1 MINLIFDR
9 KALRFMGKLAITIL
23 IVGFC
28 ISLDYS
34 KAAPLFLENGK
45 EYYKLGLHLDIL
57 EDPTKKLTIHDVNNE
72 KWATKFVTSKEEVP
86 NFGFSKSAFWVRL
99 KIKNKTQHKKWFLSQ
114 NYYYHDEVI
123 LFRKVQGH
131 WKSKKTGDVYP
142 FSTREVDVRPITFSI
157 NPGEEDLYFL
167 RVQGSINQLQL
178 SLATPTRFSIDENRE
193 TYALGLFFG
202 LVLAMVA
209 YNAFIFFSTRS
220 SSYLYYVL
228 YVFFYGLFLAHFNGF
243 TQIHLFRDLPWM
255 NNNGTLLWVGGAS
268 LFLSLF
274 TINFL
279 GLKDS
284 TPKIYKIFVFI
295 SFTSFLV
302 MLSSIIFPFYINIR
316 IYTIH
321 SLLALP
327 IIFYTA
333 IYRVKMNY
341 RPAKYYLFAFS
352 LMILGTF
359 TMTLIPFDIIP
370 SNAFTNKAGLLGNA
384 LELIFLSMGLAD
396 KFNLIQEESLQK
408 EIEYTR
414 KLKMSSL
421 KEKETY
427 RQLQIVHNQLLVA
440 NEGLETKVE
449 ERTIELNKSLNQLKS
464 FTEERSNFFAKLSHE
479 LRTPLNS
486 ILGFSNILLEESG
499 KGLEFN
505 KYTKDEYLNCVISSG
520 NTLLGLINEVHDIT
534 KLDLGKLKLNYSS
547 FSLKNL
553 LNNIS
558 TYLISECEKKGL
570 LFYFK
575 MDESLP
581 TNIILD
587 ELRLKQV
594 LSNLLEN
601 ALKFTDDGFI
611 SLKVSSQTSGDK
623 VDLKFVIEDSG
634 LGIDDKEI
642 GLIFDEFYSNSREKE
657 KSDKATFSSGIGLYI
672 TKKLVEKMEGQIVVK
687 SKVKKGATFEITL
700 KDVKPDRK
708 EVEEGKIKFSYDFL
722 SNRILIADDHEQNI
736 KLLKAYLSESNLIIE
751 VATNGPELVEKA
763 TKLLPK
769 LILTDVKMPIY
780 GGHEALKGLRK
791 KDETKNIPIIGIS
804 AISLHEDVKK
814 EFSDFLNKPVSKE
827 TIIKTLK
834 KYLGYKEVEA
844 SSLDEKPDAL
854 FTLKTDLEPKETDIL
869 IQMRKHFKKDLEL
882 QDITNIETYCSK
894 LKNEIKNTKLEYLNK
909 WLDQIILKANT
920 FEIDY
925 INRILKSAIEAIDKF
940 LEDK

>member
-1 MINLIFDR
+1 
-9 KALRFMGKLAITIL
+9 MGKVAITIL
-23 IVGFC
+23 IIGFF
-28 ISLDYS
+28 ISLGYS
-34 KAAPLFLENGK
+34 KADPLFLENGK

-72 KWATKFVTSKEEVP
+72 EWAKKFVTSKEEVP

-99 KIKNKTQHKKWFLSQ
+99 KIKNKSQHKKWFLSQ

-123 LFRKVQGH
+123 LFKKVQGH
-131 WKSKKTGDVYP
+131 WKSKKTGDMYP

-178 SLATPTRFSIDENRE
+178 SLATPTKFSIDENRE

-202 LVLAMVA
+202 LVLSMVA
-209 YNAFIFFSTRS
+209 YNAFIFFSTGS

-255 NNNGTLLWVGGAS
+255 NNNGTLLWVGGTS
-268 LFLSLF
+268 LFLSFF

-279 GLKDS
+279 GLRDS
-284 TPKIYKIFVFI
+284 TPKIYKIFIFL

-534 KLDLGKLKLNYSS
+534 KLDLGKLKINYNS

-634 LGIDDKEI
+634 PGINDKEI

-672 TKKLVEKMEGQIVVK
+672 TKKLVEKMEGQIFVK
-687 SKVKKGATFEITL
+687 SKPKKGTTFEITL

-708 EVEEGKIKFSYDFL
+708 EVEEGKIKLSYDFL

-763 TKLLPK
+763 TNLLPK

-791 KDETKNIPIIGIS
+791 KDETKNIPIVGIS

-844 SSLDEKPDAL
+844 SSLDKKPEAL
-854 FTLKTDLEPKETDIL
+854 FTLKSDLESKETDIL
-869 IQMRKHFKKDLEL
+869 IQMRKHFKKGLEL
-882 QDITNIETYCSK
+882 QDITDIETYCSK

-925 INRILKSAIEAIDKF
+925 INRILKGAIKAIDKF